1 MKWKCW
7 TISKGGELRWLGGRA
22 MASDWRSQSFHKL
35 SEVPFLRTLSLD
47 ILPVDHGYMFRYG
60 SLCLRPLDNGR
71 SLWSHGWTTGEAN
84 IWWKKWT
91 FFRAGVS
98 REHRVE
104 SPIYVLFNPWLPED
118 PTHMPRF
125 SIVKIFTAN
134 CFQWKREGWVPGG
147 GGGKDL
153 RRDSFETSRQ
163 VFFKYGLN
171 VVFIKLQLCRPWVYG
186 QFSPTV
192 LPAVC
197 HLLHTSPY
205 LRPAER
211 ANPVKVCSTFPT
223 NWKHKSWFWK
233 TKINLNFD

>member
-1 MKWKCW
+1 MADGNVEQYLKVGSWGDWEAGQWPQTEGLNLSTSCQKFLFFEHCHW
-7 TISKGGELRWLGGRA
+7 TSYLLTTVTCSGMGPSVCAHWTMADHCGHMGEQQAR
-22 MASDWRSQSFHKL
+22 QTF
-35 SEVPFLRTLSLD
+35 V
-47 ILPVDHGYMFRYG
+47 
-60 SLCLRPLDNGR
+60 
-71 SLWSHGWTTGEAN
+71 GE
-84 IWWKKWT
+84 KWT

-134 CFQWKREGWVPGG
+134 CFQWKREGWVPDG

-163 VFFKYGLN
+163 VFSNGLN
-171 VVFIKLQLCRPWVYG
+171 DVFIKLQLSRPWVYG

-223 NWKHKSWFWK
+223 NWKHKPWFWK
-233 TKINLNFD
+233 TNMNSD

>member
-1 MKWKCW
+1 M
-7 TISKGGELRWLGGRA
+7 IGRQGNGLRLKVSIFPQVVG
-22 MASDWRSQSFHKL
+22 SSF
-35 SEVPFLRTLSLD
+35 FRTLSLN
-47 ILPVDHGYMFRYG
+47 ILSVDHGYMSRYG

-71 SLWSHGWTTGEAN
+71 SLWSHGWTTGKAN
-84 IWWKKWT
+84 IWWEKWT

-104 SPIYVLFNPWLPED
+104 SPVYVLFNPWLPED
-118 PTHMPRF
+118 PTHMSRF
-125 SIVKIFTAN
+125 LNCQDLYCKLLPVKERGLST
-134 CFQWKREGWVPGG
+134 WWRRRERSTPGLIRNLAAG
-147 GGGKDL
+147 
-153 RRDSFETSRQ
+153 
-163 VFFKYGLN
+163 FFKYGLN
-171 VVFIKLQLCRPWVYG
+171 DVFIKLQLSRPWVYG

>member
-1 MKWKCW
+1 M
-7 TISKGGELRWLGGRA
+7 IGRQGNGLRLKVSIFPQVVG
-22 MASDWRSQSFHKL
+22 SSF
-35 SEVPFLRTLSLD
+35 SSD
-47 ILPVDHGYMFRYG
+47 ILSVDHGYMFRYG

-71 SLWSHGWTTGEAN
+71 SLWSLGWTTGEAN

-134 CFQWKREGWVPGG
+134 CFQWEREGWVPDG

-153 RRDSFETSRQ
+153 RRDSFETSRRIFSRSKFIISE
-163 VFFKYGLN
+163 VDMFDVYD
-171 VVFIKLQLCRPWVYG
+171 VVGYK
-186 QFSPTV
+186 SD
-192 LPAVC
+192 
-197 HLLHTSPY
+197 
-205 LRPAER
+205 
-211 ANPVKVCSTFPT
+211 FPT
-223 NWKHKSWFWK
+223 S
-233 TKINLNFD
+233 